1 MTLEN
6 SSLLGYLFIVIGIVL
21 TILAFAVYLTL
32 RDEKSEKKSEI
43 AMADSSTGEGN
54 SSTAEESSELDTPII
69 DTPFL
74 SSMNAENELVE
85 EDDKE
90 PKSEVSIP
98 VEEPGVV
105 MSKEQELVS
114 VVTFLR
120 EIDTGNLI
128 LRIGEKEYTSYEDL
142 QASPHLARI
151 ERVYSDL
158 ESWLEP
164 ASKSLFGRKKAPS
177 KSTTIEADPF
187 KPKSMVEEI
196 NDILEQ
202 KLREEPGERKAIK
215 LVEMLDG
222 GVNVYIGVDSYP
234 IDEVPF
240 EDVQEL
246 IRQSVAEWEQRQ

>member
-21 TILAFAVYLTL
+21 TILALAIYLNL
-32 RDEKSEKKSEI
+32 RDEKSEKKTEL
-43 AMADSSTGEGN
+43 AMGDSGTGEGN
-54 SSTAEESSELDTPII
+54 SSTAQESSELDSPII

-74 SSMNAENELVE
+74 SAVKSKNELME
-85 EDDKE
+85 EDDNAS
-90 PKSEVSIP
+90 KSDVSIP
-98 VEEPGVV
+98 EEEPGVV

-128 LRIGEKEYTSYEDL
+128 LKIGEKEYTSFEDL

-151 ERVYSDL
+151 ERLYSDL
-158 ESWLEP
+158 ESWMEP
-164 ASKSLFGRKKAPS
+164 ASKSLFGRKKSPS
-177 KSTTIEADPF
+177 KSTTFEADPF

-246 IRQSVAEWEQRQ
+246 IRQSVSEWEQRQ